1 MPVHTPI
8 RPFCLDDP
16 ETFAGEEEVRPSR
29 SRPTKKKPKPTVRPK
44 VEPLGFGWYLS
55 CKTAMDFVMAAVLLI
70 LAAPVILISAALVRA
85 TSRGPAFYSQTRV
98 GRDGRLFTIFKIRTM
113 VHECESL
120 SGPRWSIPGDPRITR
135 IGHFLRATHLDELP
149 QLVNVLRGD
158 MSLIG
163 PRPERP
169 EFTSK
174 LERALPAYPERL
186 RVRPG
191 VTGLAQVHLP
201 GDTSLTS
208 VRVKLAHDLFYIQQ
222 LSPALDIRILF
233 CTLLRVLGVS
243 YESIRRLS
251 GMPNEQVIE
260 RAVQIVMDGGP
271 VWALS
276 QSA

>member
-8 RPFCLDDP
+8 RPICLDDP
-16 ETFAGEEEVRPSR
+16 ETFAGEAEIAS
-29 SRPTKKKPKPTVRPK
+29 SRPRTKKKPKPMLRLK
-44 VEPLGFGWYLS
+44 IEPLGNSWYLS
-55 CKTAMDFVMAAVLLI
+55 CKTVMDFVLATVLLV
-70 LAAPVILISAALVRA
+70 LAAPAILVSAALVRA
-85 TSRGPAFYSQTRV
+85 TSRGPAFYTQTRV

-135 IGHFLRATHLDELP
+135 VGHFLRATHLDELP
-149 QLVNVLRGD
+149 QLLNVLRGE

-201 GDTSLTS
+201 GDTSLAS

-222 LSPALDIRILF
+222 MSPTLDIRILF

-260 RAVQIVMDGGP
+260 RAVQLVMDGRP